1 MTKRERVM
9 AAIKGE
15 EVDKVPASFWGHNHL
30 AERSAE
36 ALAPYLLEQNRKFD
50 WDFIKVNL
58 SYTSFVE
65 PWGSK
70 YRFDAEKGPQLEDY
84 PVKNVNDLR
93 KLERLDPTK
102 GMLADQVKVSK
113 YLAEAVKR
121 EVPIVHTIFSPLS
134 VVARLCGGIAKTPT
148 EASAVQKFMVE
159 NPEGLIEGL
168 QTITSTLVDYAR
180 EVIRAGAD
188 GIFFATTVWSGD
200 TLTKEQFE
208 IFGKPYDLVIYKAA
222 AEEGATFNMS
232 HLCRENIMLE
242 DMTAGFP
249 THVISYDSLSPRNPS
264 LKEAMSRTDKALCSG
279 VRGATLL
286 NGPVEAISAEVRATL
301 EATGGRRLILGP
313 DCVVPPNTPDKHLLA
328 VNKLLESLN
337 LNRSVFVKDKFP
349 NNVQIM

>member
-1 MTKRERVM
+1 MIEMTKRERVM

-30 AERSAE
+30 AEHSAKT
-36 ALAPYLLEQNRKFD
+36 LAPYLLDQNLKFD

-58 SYTSFVE
+58 SYASYVE
-65 PWGSK
+65 PWGNK
-70 YRFDAEKGPQLEDY
+70 YRFDAEKGPQLEYY
-84 PVKNVNDLR
+84 PIKDASDLR

-102 GMLADQVKVSK
+102 GMLADQVEISR

-121 EVPIVHTIFSPLS
+121 EVPIIHTIFSPLS

-148 EASAVQKFMVE
+148 EASAVQKLMAE
-159 NPEGLIEGL
+159 SPEELIEGL
-168 QTITSTLVDYAR
+168 QAITSTLVDYAR
-180 EVIRAGAD
+180 ELIRAGAD

-208 IFGKPYDLVIYKAA
+208 TFGKPYDLAIYKAA

-264 LKEAMSRTDKALCSG
+264 LKEAMSRTDKTLCSG
-279 VRGATLL
+279 VGGATLL
-286 NGPVEAISAEVRATL
+286 EGPVEAISAQVRAAL
-301 EATGGRRLILGP
+301 GETGGRRLILGP

-328 VNKLLESLN
+328 VNKLPVPEAS
-337 LNRSVFVKDKFP
+337 
-349 NNVQIM
+349 